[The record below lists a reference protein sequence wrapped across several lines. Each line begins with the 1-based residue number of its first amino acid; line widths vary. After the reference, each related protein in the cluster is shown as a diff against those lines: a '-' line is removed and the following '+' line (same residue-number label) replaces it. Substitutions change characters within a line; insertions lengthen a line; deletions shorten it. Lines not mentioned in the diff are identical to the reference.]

1 MVGLMSREIIF
12 KRMSLSI
19 LLHCMYHAIFA
30 SYLMYLFSVFIY
42 SSLWFIIFTIY
53 LWKKTN
59 TSIRHYLFMQP
70 GLDNIGLLLG
80 MHNRKYIISK
90 NHSNVFNKLKYWVKK
105 NCYMICRNLN
115 HSNVFKCLPLSSW
128 FAEICYMFAM
138 KHENKHFCYIQSILS
153 F

>member
-1 MVGLMSREIIF
+1 MSREIIF

-105 NCYMICRNLN
+105 NLLHDLQKLKSFKCIQMFTFIFMICRNLLHVCN
-115 HSNVFKCLPLSSW
+115 EAWK
-128 FAEICYMFAM
+128 
-138 KHENKHFCYIQSILS
+138 
-153 F
+153 